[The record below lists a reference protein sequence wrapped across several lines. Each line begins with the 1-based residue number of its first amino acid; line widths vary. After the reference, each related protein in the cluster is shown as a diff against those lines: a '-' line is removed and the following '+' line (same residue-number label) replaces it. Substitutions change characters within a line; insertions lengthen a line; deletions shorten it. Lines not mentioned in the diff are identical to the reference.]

1 MLYKFI
7 DTNEANLRSLA
18 SIQVIINDY
27 NLDQNLCGYRTLNV
41 SGRSVVGRD
50 IDTFKY
56 SARKI
61 QGYKSNRSRF
71 DNRGSNI
78 FYGSDL
84 QGVLIEVEFL
94 LHGKD
99 NKEFRRRL
107 SKLTNLI
114 HQEQAQWVFTD
125 DPTYY
130 YVGTIN
136 EMEDFKEDSN
146 IIKSTFKII
155 CVDSYKTSVTAHD
168 LTGSGTRIQMLDI
181 DEIVSI
187 EDVILTLKEDTNK
200 LIIKNQNQDLKI
212 IIDHDFKSGDVLT
225 FSPDEDIKIN
235 GRNAMTR
242 LDILSD
248 KEDFNIQGLEVVTLT
263 IPCDYQITY
272 RLRSL

>member
-71 DNRGSNI
+71 DNSGSNI

-84 QGVLIEVEFL
+84 QGVMIEVEFL
-94 LHGKD
+94 LQGKD
-99 NKEFRRRL
+99 NKEFRYRL
-107 SKLTNLI
+107 SQLTNLL

-155 CVDSYKTSVTAHD
+155 CVDSYKTSVIAHN

-187 EDVILTLKEDTNK
+187 EDVKLILKKDTNK

-235 GRNAMTR
+235 GRNSMTR

-263 IPCDYQITY
+263 IPCDYQIKY